1 MCRQNTRIGLSILC
15 LCRAF
20 FSCSD
25 VASFFYPP
33 YECTS
38 CSTCFRP
45 QANKKKARETTFPQ
59 PRSLLLS
66 VLIFIRSPQTTNKQ
80 TTTTKRFHSKL
91 ALSSA
96 APPTLGNKHL
106 GVAVEARR
114 SSIQKRCCNVI
125 GNVANASWR
134 WRCQDVRC
142 CFPGWWLCVVF
153 VTCRCFSPRKTD
165 TRQNK

>member
-25 VASFFYPP
+25 VASFFFTPIRMHFVFHML
-33 YECTS
+33 S
-38 CSTCFRP
+38 SASK
-45 QANKKKARETTFPQ
+45 QKKKKARETTFPQ

-134 WRCQDVRC
+134 
-142 CFPGWWLCVVF
+142 
-153 VTCRCFSPRKTD
+153 
-165 TRQNK
+165 